1 MIDWDKRFLALAQH
15 VSTWSKDPSTK
26 TGAVIVN
33 GRRVV
38 SLGYNGFPQGMP
50 DLPELYEN
58 REEKYSRVVHCEIN
72 ALLFVAR
79 SVRGCT
85 LYTWPFLSC
94 DRCFVQMAQAG
105 IMRFVAPQA
114 SPEQLERWSK
124 SFERVRRYAREM
136 CVVVQEV

>member
-1 MIDWDKRFLALAQH
+1 MTDWDKRFLALAQY

-26 TGAVIVN
+26 TGAVIVS

-50 DLPELYEN
+50 DLPVLYDD

-72 ALLFVAR
+72 ALLFAER
-79 SVRGCT
+79 TVRGCT

-94 DRCFVQMAQAG
+94 DRCFVQM
-105 IMRFVAPQA
+105 V
-114 SPEQLERWSK
+114 
-124 SFERVRRYAREM
+124 
-136 CVVVQEV
+136 